1 MKADRGVYT
10 TTQKFHQENEENKHR
25 IRKLEDENTQLK
37 LQYKN
42 LINKLNAE
50 AEKLNETK

>member
-1 MKADRGVYT
+1 MKADRGIYT
-10 TTQKFHQENEENKHR
+10 TTQRFHQKNEESKHR
-25 IRKLEDENTQLK
+25 IRKLEDENTKLK

-50 AEKLNETK
+50 AERLNDE

>member
-1 MKADRGVYT
+1 MKSDRGIYT
-10 TTQKFHQENEENKHR
+10 TTQRFHQENEKSKHQ
-25 IRKLEDENTQLK
+25 IKKLEDENTKLK

>member
-1 MKADRGVYT
+1 MKADRGIYT
-10 TTQKFHQENEENKHR
+10 TTQRFHQENEDSKHR
-25 IRKLEDENTQLK
+25 IRKLEDENTKLK

-50 AEKLNETK
+50 AERLNNE